1 MFPRSGAGFLQPA
14 RIGPAYRSGRS
25 SLATLVQMVGAG
37 IGVTV
42 IPQMAVRV
50 ETRSAAVDW
59 VPFAGPQPKRTVGMI
74 WRKASP
80 LTRHQAAFAQLVR
93 QAAGDAA
100 DIRPEDRPQV

>member
-1 MFPRSGAGFLQPA
+1 
-14 RIGPAYRSGRS
+14 
-25 SLATLVQMVGAG
+25 
-37 IGVTV
+37 
-42 IPQMAVRV
+42 V

-100 DIRPEDRPQV
+100 DIRPEERPQV